1 VRAAG
6 LVVAVALLTAGCAGA
21 DSSSSTKRAAKPAA
35 RSGLVIE
42 VSPGAGPTKL
52 WTLACNP
59 PAGTL
64 PRRARACA
72 RLARL
77 ANPFAP
83 VPKDVACTEI
93 YGGPQTAEVRG
104 FFRGRRV
111 RATFNR
117 TNGCEIDRWNRVAFL
132 FRTG

>member
-1 VRAAG
+1 VRIA
-6 LVVAVALLTAGCAGA
+6 LVVAAAALLAAGCARLEP
-21 DSSSSTKRAAKPAA
+21 SSSTKGAAKATTPP
-35 RSGLVIE
+35 SLLIE
-42 VSPGAGPTKL
+42 VSPGAGPDRI
-52 WTLACNP
+52 WTLACAP

-64 PRRARACA
+64 PGRARACT

-83 VPKDVACTEI
+83 TPKNVACTEI

-104 FFRGRRV
+104 FFRGRQV

-117 TNGCEIDRWNRVAFL
+117 TNGCETSRWNRVSFL
-132 FRTG
+132 FRTP

>member
-1 VRAAG
+1 LRI
-6 LVVAVALLTAGCAGA
+6 ALLVAAAAMLAAGCARLDPSPA
-21 DSSSSTKRAAKPAA
+21 TKRAATATT
-35 RSGLVIE
+35 RTSFLIE
-42 VSPGAGPTKL
+42 VSPGAGPDRL
-52 WTLACNP
+52 WTLACA
-59 PAGTL
+59 PATGTL
-64 PRRARACA
+64 PGRARACT

-83 VPKDVACTEI
+83 TPKNMACAEI

-117 TNGCEIDRWNRVAFL
+117 TNGCEIDRWKRVAFL
-132 FRTG
+132 FRIP

>member
-1 VRAAG
+1 LRIA
-6 LVVAVALLTAGCAGA
+6 LVVSVVAMLAAGCARLEP
-21 DSSSSTKRAAKPAA
+21 SPSTKRAATATT
-35 RSGLVIE
+35 RTSLLIE
-42 VSPGAGPTKL
+42 VSPGAGPARV
-52 WTLACNP
+52 WTLACAP

-64 PRRARACA
+64 PGRARACT

-77 ANPFAP
+77 ARPFAP
-83 VPKDVACTEI
+83 TPKDVACAEI

-117 TNGCEIDRWNRVAFL
+117 TNGCEIARWNRLAFL
-132 FRTG
+132 FPAG

>member
-1 VRAAG
+1 VRIA
-6 LVVAVALLTAGCAGA
+6 LVVAATALLAAGCARVDPSPA
-21 DSSSSTKRAAKPAA
+21 TKRAAKPTT
-35 RSGLVIE
+35 RTSLLIE
-42 VSPGAGPTKL
+42 VSPGAGPDRV
-52 WTLACNP
+52 WTLACAQ

-64 PRRARACA
+64 PGRARACA

-83 VPKDVACTEI
+83 TPKNVACTEI

-104 FFRGRRV
+104 FFRGRPV

-117 TNGCEIDRWNRVAFL
+117 TNGCEISRWNRVAFL
-132 FRTG
+132 FRTP